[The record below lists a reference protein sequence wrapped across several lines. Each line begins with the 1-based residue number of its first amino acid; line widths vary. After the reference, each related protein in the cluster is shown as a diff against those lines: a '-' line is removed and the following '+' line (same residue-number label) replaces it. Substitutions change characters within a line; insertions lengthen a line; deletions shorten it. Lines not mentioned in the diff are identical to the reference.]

1 MSHRLGGIVRR
12 FALDKSGLALIE
24 FAMIFP
30 ILLTLCLTGAELTNY
45 IVTKTQVSQLA
56 LMLADNAARMG
67 GGSPLAAKT
76 VSERDISDLFVGADL
91 QSGNLKLSQNA
102 RVILSDIEEDS
113 SNVGKYQIR
122 WQRCYGGQATHAS
135 TYGTAPAT
143 NLAGVGPANRQITAQ
158 ANSATMFVEVYY
170 VYTPL
175 VSSSL
180 VPSTAMT
187 EIASMAVRDRRNLSL
202 PSQASGV
209 IPSNC

>member
-1 MSHRLGGIVRR
+1 MSRGAFGIVRR
-12 FALDKSGLALIE
+12 FALDDSGLALIE

-45 IVTKTQVSQLA
+45 IITKTQVSQLA

-76 VSERDISDLFVGADL
+76 VSERDINDLFVGGDL
-91 QSGNLKLSQNA
+91 QSGNLKLSQNG
-102 RVILSDIEEDS
+102 RVILSDVEEDP

-122 WQRCYGGQATHAS
+122 WQRCYGSQITHAS

-143 NLAGVGPANRQITAQ
+143 NLVGVGPANRQVTAQ
-158 ANSATMFVEVYY
+158 SNSATMFVEVYY

-175 VSSSL
+175 ISSSL
-180 VPSTAMT
+180 VPSTAMM
-187 EIASMAVRDRRNLSL
+187 EVASMAVRDRRNLSL
-202 PSQASGV
+202 PAQSSSV
-209 IPSNC
+209 TPSNC